1 MTVVS
6 YFHIKPL
13 LITKMNTNSFLI
25 LLLFSLCFI
34 VFHSHAQ
41 NNGFSVDLIHRD
53 SLKSPFYQPAT
64 KYQLVVNAVRQSI
77 SRINHF
83 YKDSLTDTPKS
94 SVIPDGG
101 SYLMTY
107 SVGTPPFKLFGIAD
121 TGSDI
126 IWLQCK
132 PCEECFN
139 QTTPKFEPSK
149 SSSYKNIPCN
159 SNTCQSLRDTS
170 CTEQDSCQ
178 YNIQYGD
185 RSHSQGDLSLETLT
199 LDSTTGQSV
208 SFPKTVIGCGTQNTV
223 SFDGRSSGIVGLGGG
238 SVSLTTQLGSK
249 IGGKF
254 SYCLVPLL
262 GDSSATSKL
271 NFGDA
276 AAVSG
281 NGAVSTPLVS
291 KDPKTFYYLTLEA
304 FTVGNQRIEFTGD
317 SNGGGEGNIIIDSGT
332 TLTLM
337 PSADYQNLESAVK
350 ELVNLD
356 IYEDPNGQFSLCYN
370 VPSDGYDFPIITANF
385 KGADIKLHSISTF
398 IPIANGVYCFA
409 FMPSQIGSIFGNL
422 AQQNLLVGYDVVKNV
437 VSFKPT
443 DCTKLG

>member
-1 MTVVS
+1 
-6 YFHIKPL
+6 
-13 LITKMNTNSFLI
+13 MNTNSFLI

-77 SRINHF
+77 SCINHF

-170 CTEQDSCQ
+170 CTEQDS
-178 YNIQYGD
+178 Y
-185 RSHSQGDLSLETLT
+185 LSLETLT
-199 LDSTTGQSV
+199 LDSTTGHSV

-276 AAVSG
+276 AVVSG
-281 NGAVSTPLVS
+281 NGSVSTPLVS

-304 FTVGNQRIEFTGD
+304 IHPSSVNDSSTEVGSIDERFSSNSGTYGSSD
-317 SNGGGEGNIIIDSGT
+317 SFGSSSSVDMFIAVIVDDAFLVILIIISSTRFFGIS
-332 TLTLM
+332 LG
-337 PSADYQNLESAVK
+337 N
-350 ELVNLD
+350 
-356 IYEDPNGQFSLCYN
+356 FS
-370 VPSDGYDFPIITANF
+370 F
-385 KGADIKLHSISTF
+385 
-398 IPIANGVYCFA
+398 CFA
-409 FMPSQIGSIFGNL
+409 TYFEFLDMKASSSSS
-422 AQQNLLVGYDVVKNV
+422 K
-437 VSFKPT
+437 
-443 DCTKLG
+443 